1 MGHVDHLSWGN
12 PDHVFFFV
20 IFNVAFIF
28 YLSVQEAF
36 FAGSLTKTL
45 PLLTIIDYEQIY
57 LWNPMTTGLISHY
70 VMIWAIFECLT

>member
-12 PDHVFFFV
+12 PDHAFG

-36 FAGSLTKTL
+36 FVGSLTL
-45 PLLTIIDYEQIY
+45 PLLTIDHEQIY
-57 LWNPMTTGLISHY
+57 LWNPMTTGLILSYY